1 MCSFAKV
8 STVFALFPVI
18 SAPLMLVSVVAR
30 LLATARA
37 MKRQRVPRVRVTARA
52 ARSRRAQR
60 DAPVFQQG
68 G

>member
-8 STVFALFPVI
+8 STVLAEFPVI
-18 SAPLMLVSVVAR
+18 SAEFTLVSVVAR
-30 LLATARA
+30 LLATAQAKMHQRA
-37 MKRQRVPRVRVTARA
+37 SVHVTARA
-52 ARSRRAQR
+52 ARTRRAQR